1 MGGTL
6 DMAQMDATMQRLSL
20 DSLWFDATLAALLHA
35 VNNSLFAAFH
45 RDGPRGRRLLTLLG
59 FVAATVGLSALAG
72 RGWAL
77 GFLALSTALVF
88 YVHAVWL
95 PNHGVNGWTAEP
107 RERYLALLRR
117 KDRA

>member
-1 MGGTL
+1 MAGTL
-6 DMAQMDATMQRLSL
+6 DMAQMDATVQRLSL

-35 VNNSLFAAFH
+35 VNNNLFAAFH
-45 RDGPRGRRLLTLLG
+45 RDSPRGRRLLTLLG
-59 FVAATVGLSALAG
+59 FVGGTVALSALLG

-77 GFLALSTALVF
+77 GFLAASTVLVF

-95 PNHGVNGWTAEP
+95 PNHGVNGWTGEP
-107 RERYLALLRR
+107 RDRYLALLRR